1 MDFPKTSILLPNLNA
16 ATYLK
21 ERLDT
26 ILAQTFTEWELVVVD
41 GYSSD
46 GSWDI
51 IQEYANKDNRMRIYQ
66 KPPLGIYD
74 AFNNGIQ
81 LARGEY
87 VYIATSDDTM
97 APDCIEKMVSALEEH
112 PECDIC
118 RCCLR
123 IIDEHG
129 EPHPTKRWENLPAQ
143 KFYSDL
149 IRKEHI
155 RLAPLDGFLH
165 FGLWMPTLSFTQIMI
180 RRSLF
185 DKIGFL
191 KSDWGSRSDFEWHM
205 RAGLICNIIHL
216 PEYLATWRI
225 HENQATQDNFPAA
238 KRVKIKL
245 EMMNEAWEIF
255 DKFPEKK
262 ISINIKNDFLKQIKS
277 EIIKFS
283 IQSHKTIP
291 LKLLNLLALFL
302 QQPLSTLRYCSDALL
317 RHTLRKNQY
326 AINAWRMRKN
336 LQKIN
341 LKNKIKEDL

>member
-1 MDFPKTSILLPNLNA
+1 MNFPKISILLPNLNMA
-16 ATYLK
+16 AYLK

-51 IQEYANKDNRMRIYQ
+51 IQEYAHKDNRMRIYQ

-74 AFNNGIQ
+74 AFNKGVQ
-81 LARGEY
+81 LTRGEY

-97 APDCIEKMVSALEEH
+97 VPDCIEKMVSALEEH

-118 RCCLR
+118 RCCLT
-123 IIDEHG
+123 IINELG

-143 KFYSDL
+143 KFYSHL
-149 IRKEHI
+149 IGKKHI
-155 RLAPLDGFLH
+155 RLAPLDGVLH
-165 FGLWMPTLSFTQIMI
+165 FGTWMPTLSFTQIMI
-180 RRSLF
+180 RKSLF
-185 DKIGFL
+185 DKIGFF
-191 KSDWGSRSDFEWHM
+191 KSGWDSRSDFEWHM

-238 KRVKIKL
+238 KIVEIKL

-262 ISINIKNDFLKQIKS
+262 ISINIKNHFLKQVKS
-277 EIIKFS
+277 EIIKIS

-291 LKLLNLLALFL
+291 SKLSNLLALFMK
-302 QQPLSTLRYCSDALL
+302 QPLPTLIYCSDALL
-317 RHTLRKNQY
+317 RHDLRKNQY
-326 AINAWRMRKN
+326 AITAWRMRKN

-341 LKNKIKEDL
+341 QNNKIKEDL